1 MAVNKNFVV
10 KNGLEVNTNLIL
22 ADANINKVGIG
33 STAPRFELDVA
44 GGIGATDL
52 YVSGVGTFLNKL
64 NVGTNGSTFTVL
76 GVGGSVGIGTALPR
90 YLLDI
95 RSPVSTGQTS
105 LYVKGDVQITG
116 DLSVDDISL
125 DQASINYLNV
135 TGFATVSKLGVSD
148 LTTSTNLII
157 SGIST
162 FNSYVDVNSNL
173 DISGTLNVGG
183 ATTVGGYVDLNNSV
197 DISGTLNVGGATTVG
212 GYVDLNNSVDIS
224 SNLNVAGIATIA
236 TVDINAGDIEVSN
249 VDTANLNVTGIATIA
264 TISVIGAELSNLR
277 VTGVS
282 TLGSVRISSGIVTA
296 STGIVTYYGDGQY
309 LRNVISY
316 TGVGIRSE
324 GVSVGTGVTVID
336 FRGAGI
342 STVTVSSGIGTIFVE
357 GGGSGTVSISS
368 IAPASPENGDL
379 WYSIDYGRTFVYY
392 DEVTLGIGSTA
403 VWVDAAPFNVGAIS
417 LDDLT
422 VSKLTVNTAVNILGV
437 STFSGITTHTAPIFG
452 TQASFSGVVTAT
464 DFNSTSDQSLKT
476 NINTIDNAL
485 DIVNDLRG
493 VSFDW
498 KETGKSSYG
507 VIAQEL
513 EQVLPALVSNT
524 EIKTVNYNGIIG
536 VLIEAVKELSEE
548 VERLK
553 NDK

>member
-513 EQVLPALVSNT
+513 EKVLPSLVSDT